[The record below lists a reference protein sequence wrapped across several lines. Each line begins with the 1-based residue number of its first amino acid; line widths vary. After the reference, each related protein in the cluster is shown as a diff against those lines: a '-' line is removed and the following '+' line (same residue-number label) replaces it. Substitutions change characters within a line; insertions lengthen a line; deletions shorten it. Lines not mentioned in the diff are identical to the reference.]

1 MDGNCGE
8 FVADVEEGTFLVG
21 VWGRGNFVLFNKFIF
36 LDVNGVVVGRDGS
49 GNDDAS
55 CIDGRGS
62 EEDDETTGVSGCDND
77 NGNENFNVLH
87 VRSRQHTD

>member
-1 MDGNCGE
+1 MRGGVNGDEEFDEAGRDDDVEKASDGE
-8 FVADVEEGTFLVG
+8 FP
-21 VWGRGNFVLFNKFIF
+21 
-36 LDVNGVVVGRDGS
+36 VVVGRDGS
-49 GNDDAS
+49 GNDDGS

-77 NGNENFNVLH
+77 NGNGNFNVLH

>member
-1 MDGNCGE
+1 MVKMRGGVNGDEEFDEAGRDDDVEQASDGE
-8 FVADVEEGTFLVG
+8 FP
-21 VWGRGNFVLFNKFIF
+21 
-36 LDVNGVVVGRDGS
+36 VVVGRDGS
-49 GNDDAS
+49 GNDDGS